1 MKRSVLLSLLFPLAV
16 AAAGKESNMEK
27 NKAVVRKFDEEFK
40 VKGNHDV
47 IFETHSPDCVFH
59 MPDPNATSREALK
72 MLGGAIV
79 KAFPDVKPVTEELL
93 AIDDKVIER
102 TSVTATHKG
111 EFNGVPATGR
121 PVRWTELHIY
131 RLKDG
136 KIVEQWSEI
145 NMLGILAQIGAL
157 PPPPTAPAKK

>member
-1 MKRSVLLSLLFPLAV
+1 VKHSALLSLLLPLAV
-16 AAAGKESNMEK
+16 IAAPKESIMEK

-40 VKGNHDV
+40 VKGNHNIID
-47 IFETHSPDCVFH
+47 ETHAADCAFH
-59 MPDPNATSREALK
+59 MPDPNATNREALK

-102 TSVTATHKG
+102 TTVTATHKG

-136 KIVEQWSEI
+136 RVVEQWSEI

-157 PPPPTAPAKK
+157 PPPPAKK